1 VQEKKILRRV
11 FSAVDELEEEEEEF
25 KLNSAEKSK

>member
-11 FSAVDELEEEEEEF
+11 FSAVDELEEEEF
-25 KLNSAEKSK
+25 KLYSAEKSK

>member
-11 FSAVDELEEEEEEF
+11 FSAVDELEEEEEDL

>member
-11 FSAVDELEEEEEEF
+11 FSAVDELEEEEF